1 MSRKKTGQSSHNDS
15 IMSTSKSGIQGGSFS
30 NRYNV
35 FERLYQDS
43 RKKNVGK
50 LDVNQSRRN

>member
-1 MSRKKTGQSSHNDS
+1 
-15 IMSTSKSGIQGGSFS
+15 MSTSKSGIPGGSFS